1 MTNKLCKL
9 IDTEAPIIQAPIH
22 TLTNGEMIASIGEA
36 GALGILGI
44 NAGYKV
50 QTDATTGAS
59 VSDSSEVGQEKG
71 YSILDTMTE
80 RNLMN
85 EQIDSALENTFRSF
99 AIEIAS
105 IKDQPDDDPRAMSL
119 VKLMRKRRLTVALFE
134 SFGHPISAE
143 WVNLLHEN
151 GIKIL
156 VKVVNKKETQEAV
169 KAGVDALIC
178 MSDKIEEVVETAKG
192 KPVAAGFNITSAAK
206 VKEAISQGADGVFVN
221 TLFNVCQEAPT
232 NQAIKDAVIK
242 AKTSDLVHF
251 ATPLKTFY
259 SLPGKLP
266 SELAEMTKNG
276 EDKEKIFNHAHRFQG
291 LIDGMN
297 KADLDKGYTDLDSDL
312 DQITAS
318 LSAEEVVATLSKGLP
333 TNN

>member
-9 IDTEAPIIQAPIH
+9 IGTETPIIQAPIH
-22 TLTNGEMIASIGEA
+22 TLTNGEMIASIAEA

-134 SFGHPISAE
+134 GFGHLISQE
-143 WVNLLHEN
+143 WVSLLHKN

-156 VKVVNKKETQEAV
+156 FKVSNKQEAQRAVKV
-169 KAGVDALIC
+169 GVDALIC
-178 MSDKIEEVVETAKG
+178 MSDKIKGVVETAKG
-192 KPVAAGFNITSAAK
+192 KPVAAGFDITSTDK
-206 VKEAISQGADGVFVN
+206 VKEALTQGADGVFVN
-221 TLFNVCQEAPT
+221 TLFNICQEAPT
-232 NQAIKDAVIK
+232 NQKIKDAVIR
-242 AKTSDLVHF
+242 AKKSDLVRF
-251 ATPLKTFY
+251 ATPVKAFY
-259 SLPGKLP
+259 SLSGKLP
-266 SELAEMTKNG
+266 NELAEMTKKN
-276 EDKEKIFNHAHRFQG
+276 ENKEKIFNHAHRFQG

-297 KADLDKGYTDLDSDL
+297 KADLNKGYTDLDPDI
-312 DQITAS
+312 DDITDS

-333 TNN
+333 ADN